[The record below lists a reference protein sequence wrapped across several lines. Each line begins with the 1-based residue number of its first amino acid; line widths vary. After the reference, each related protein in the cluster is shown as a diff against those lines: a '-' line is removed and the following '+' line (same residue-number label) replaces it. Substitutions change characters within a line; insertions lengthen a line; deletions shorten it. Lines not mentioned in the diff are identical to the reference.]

1 MLSFRNLIAVVS
13 TVAIVFA
20 FADTSHA
27 QRAPFKVNQAFR
39 WMGHF
44 QSTGYH
50 WRNPG
55 PCVGYYNPYSHH
67 NSSLRIGGHPQ
78 GASSYNL
85 NFYSDHHAG
94 IYSEFDRPGG
104 FTSPVAPADPT
115 PNSTIDSEV
124 DIEQYEESEATVD
137 DGNVEE
143 DAKSILDEIEAID
156 EDEKGPKESKKRVD
170 GASIWS
176 DVFEL
181 SRINQPKSKL
191 PRTSNAV
198 QRKRSR

>member
-1 MLSFRNLIAVVS
+1 
-13 TVAIVFA
+13 
-20 FADTSHA
+20 
-27 QRAPFKVNQAFR
+27 
-39 WMGHF
+39 MGHF

-50 WRNPG
+50 WRTPG
-55 PCVGYYNPYSHH
+55 PCVDYYNPYSHH

-94 IYSEFDRPGG
+94 VYSEFDRPGG
-104 FTSPVAPADPT
+104 YTSPIAPSTPP

-124 DIEQYEESEATVD
+124 DTEQYEENDSSVD
-137 DGNVEE
+137 DANAEE

-156 EDEKGPKESKKRVD
+156 DEGKGSQDSKKRVD
-170 GASIWS
+170 GASLWS

-181 SRINQPKSKL
+181 SRIKQQKTTQ
-191 PRTSNAV
+191 RRASNAIQ
-198 QRKRSR
+198 QRRSR